1 MNLTL
6 EQKTE
11 LAAYE
16 AAGYK
21 VYTMAAPVSTVLVVP
36 PGHFEFYREQNAIFT
51 EVIYVENS

>member
-16 AAGYK
+16 AAGCK

-36 PGHFEFYREQNAIFT
+36 PGHFEFYRGQKCYF
-51 EVIYVENS
+51 Y